1 MRKSLKVFPEGV
13 RLNNH
18 ALVVGFHG
26 IGATGY
32 WTVKFLIQQLKASR
46 TCFIDYEHAP
56 PVSSTVGGRISTPF
70 EVYSTGD
77 LSLLKA
83 EVSPLREREN
93 EFFRSLAEW
102 IMSTGVKEVALVG
115 GLDESLR
122 TGSSNYRIV
131 STSALSQNGS
141 MGDEPVLEEEKM
153 IVGPVA
159 SLLNLFEVHDFPAF
173 AILAFSNTER
183 VDPRA
188 SATAIGFLAKRYSL
202 AVDTSP
208 LIKGAEAI
216 ESEMKV
222 VEQKD
227 SSTSVYS

>member
-1 MRKSLKVFPEGV
+1 LRVFPEGV
-13 RLNNH
+13 RLKTD
-18 ALVVGFHG
+18 ALVAGFHG

-32 WTVKFLIQQLKASR
+32 WTVKFLIQQLKAKR
-46 TCFIDYEHAP
+46 TCLIDYEYAP

-70 EVYSTGD
+70 EVFSAGRI
-77 LSLLKA
+77 SLLKA

-93 EFFRSLAEW
+93 EFHRSLADW
-102 IMSTGVKEVALVG
+102 IMSAGVREVALVG

-122 TGSSNYRIV
+122 TGSKNYRIV
-131 STSALSQNGS
+131 TTSALPKTRS
-141 MGDEPVLEEEKM
+141 MGAEPALEDERM

-159 SLLNLFEVHDFPAF
+159 SLLNLFEIHGFPAF

-183 VDPRA
+183 LDPRA
-188 SATAIGFLAKRYSL
+188 SATAIEFLGKRYGL

-222 VEQKD
+222 VEQKEKD
-227 SSTSVYS
+227 SSTSVYT

>member
-1 MRKSLKVFPEGV
+1 MNVLPEGV
-13 RLNNH
+13 RLKSH
-18 ALVVGFHG
+18 ALVAGFHG

-32 WTVKFLIQQLKASR
+32 WTVKFLIQQLKARR
-46 TCFIDYEHAP
+46 TCFIDYEYAP
-56 PVSSTVGGRISTPF
+56 PVSSTLGGRISTPF
-70 EVYSTGD
+70 EVFSAGK

-93 EFFRSLAEW
+93 EFYRSLADW
-102 IMSTGVKEVALVG
+102 IMSTDVREVALVG

-122 TGSSNYRIV
+122 TGSSNYRV
-131 STSALSQNGS
+131 VTTSALPRTKA
-141 MGDEPVLEEEKM
+141 MVAEPVLEDERM

-159 SLLNLFEVHDFPAF
+159 SLLNLFEVHQFPAF
-173 AILAFSNTER
+173 AILAFSNAER

-188 SATAIGFLAKRYSL
+188 SATAVGFLARRYGL